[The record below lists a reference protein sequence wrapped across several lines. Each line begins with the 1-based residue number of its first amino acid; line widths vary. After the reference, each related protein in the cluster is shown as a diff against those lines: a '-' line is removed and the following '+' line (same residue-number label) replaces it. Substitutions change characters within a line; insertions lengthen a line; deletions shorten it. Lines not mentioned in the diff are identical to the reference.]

1 MKNFIKTLKPSF
13 LALDAHLYEAF
24 TKIVTTWLNFTNHK
38 TNQKK
43 KIPKWLVISQKTTTK
58 MFKMKAQ
65 GKAQFKCPATIWQ
78 EISHDNLYQNLPH
91 IVEKTDTFLDDDKP

>member
-1 MKNFIKTLKPSF
+1 
-13 LALDAHLYEAF
+13 
-24 TKIVTTWLNFTNHK
+24 
-38 TNQKK
+38 
-43 KIPKWLVISQKTTTK
+43 

-91 IVEKTDTFLDDDKP
+91 IVAWNEKTDTFLDDDKP